1 MLPAERARSI
11 DYLYGCDRARAE
23 WNTESY
29 APELNAAAAVGA
41 ARSVDASLR
50 KHEALHWSAAD
61 KVRLN
66 DFSKIFHFDEAVP
79 NRLGI
84 DDDCRPV
91 LTLIETPRPVDPDSL
106 PQPFELAPRLQ
117 SLADGD

>member
-1 MLPAERARSI
+1 MISAAGR
-11 DYLYGCDRARAE
+11 GRAE
-23 WNTESY
+23 WNAESY
-29 APELNAAAAVGA
+29 IPELNAASTVGT
-41 ARSVDASLR
+41 ARSVYATLR
-50 KHEALHWSAAD
+50 KHQAFHRSAAD

-66 DFSKIFHFDEAVP
+66 DFFNIFRFDEAVP

-91 LTLIETPRPVDPDSL
+91 LTLIETPRPVEPDSL